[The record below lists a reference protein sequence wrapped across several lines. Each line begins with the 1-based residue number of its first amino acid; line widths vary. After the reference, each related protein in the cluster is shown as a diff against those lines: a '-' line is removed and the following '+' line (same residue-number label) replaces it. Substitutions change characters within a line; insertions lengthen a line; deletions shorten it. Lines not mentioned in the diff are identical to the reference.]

1 MSSLRVPGK
10 PSGGQGLPHGG
21 VVLESVSAASG
32 GPLLG
37 GCIFS
42 PAPAPPL
49 VTACLVHPATDPQV
63 VLRDPQVVPQPRFA
77 SVFPA
82 PLALPSPSA
91 PSQMRPTPTAPPPVG
106 TLSLAPKASCIVG
119 VKDPGGQELCVS
131 SAFWA
136 GAGQG
141 LGDRSRVAPR
151 WSPLR
156 HSTDEICIQESS
168 FSASVGPSTVD
179 SPLLPGLFLLWFCH
193 SLHRPTFLTS
203 DLLTTPDP

>member
-91 PSQMRPTPTAPPPVG
+91 PSQMRPTPTAPPPRGHAVPGTQGQLHRRGKGSGRAG
-106 TLSLAPKASCIVG
+106 TLCLLCLLGWCRTGSRGPQPSCSQME
-119 VKDPGGQELCVS
+119 P
-131 SAFWA
+131 
-136 GAGQG
+136 
-141 LGDRSRVAPR
+141 
-151 WSPLR
+151 
-156 HSTDEICIQESS
+156 
-168 FSASVGPSTVD
+168 
-179 SPLLPGLFLLWFCH
+179 
-193 SLHRPTFLTS
+193 PTAQH
-203 DLLTTPDP
+203 